1 MIFSRSNRHGMAPAT
16 PVVLYCACSLDGF
29 IAATDGSV
37 GWLDQ
42 FSAEGE
48 DYGYAG
54 FLAGVGALVM
64 GSRTYEQVLGFGK
77 WPYADLPCFV
87 TTSREL
93 PVPCGA
99 DVRFRAG
106 DDLGALAA
114 ESRTAARS
122 RAVWLVGGAALA
134 RSMLG
139 AGVVDT
145 LDLALMPVLLG
156 RRDSPLRPRDAAARP
171 RPFREPDA
179 CGRRRAAAVLGA
191 GRRVSAQPTGARIS
205 VRISSGAT
213 SRGSFR

>member
-1 MIFSRSNRHGMAPAT
+1 MAPAT

-54 FLAGVGALVM
+54 FLAGVGSLVM
-64 GSRTYEQVLGFGK
+64 GSRTYEQVLGFGE

-87 TTSREL
+87 ATSREL
-93 PVPCGA
+93 PVPDGA

-106 DDLGALAA
+106 DDPVALAA
-114 ESRTAARS
+114 EARTAARS

-139 AGVVDT
+139 AGAVDE

-156 RRDSPLRPRDAAARP
+156 DGIPLFAPGMRPHGLVLSESRTHTDGVVQLRYSVQDA
-171 RPFREPDA
+171 
-179 CGRRRAAAVLGA
+179 G
-191 GRRVSAQPTGARIS
+191 
-205 VRISSGAT
+205 
-213 SRGSFR
+213 